1 MAPTQA
7 QLSAAYSSLANRC
20 FKDGKAVTLDAAPQG
35 LAGIKPLPFR
45 DAQGA
50 IAEDKHIYIIKG
62 EVYVKTTTQNP
73 QQAQQ
78 TEVTKW
84 QKVGKANITF

>member
-7 QLSAAYSSLANRC
+7 QLSAAYSSLANKC
-20 FKDGKAVTLDAAPQG
+20 FKDGKAVTLDQAPKG
-35 LAGIKPLPFR
+35 VAGIKPLPFR

-50 IAEDKHIYIIKG
+50 IAEDKQIYVIKG